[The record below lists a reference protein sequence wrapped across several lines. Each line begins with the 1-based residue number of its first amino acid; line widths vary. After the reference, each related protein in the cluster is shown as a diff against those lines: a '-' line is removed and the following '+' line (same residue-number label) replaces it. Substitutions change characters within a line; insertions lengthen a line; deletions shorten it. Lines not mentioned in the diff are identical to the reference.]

1 MPTASIPLDRLVR
14 YCEQRL
20 KPERFV
26 DYDRAVNGLQVANR
40 GSVHRIAACVDATLA
55 TVTMA
60 ADAGADLMIVHHGLF
75 WAKTTPWTGRR
86 YELIRRLID
95 SNIAIYSQ
103 HLPLDG
109 HPQLGNAAQLAGAI
123 GLTRCKPFFAHKG
136 ATLGVKGA
144 LTHAIPR
151 EELSARLAK
160 AVGDEPTL
168 LPGGGELCR
177 VIGICTGGAGAELE
191 QAALEGVDTFITGE
205 GPHWTFALAEE
216 TGINVLYG
224 GHYATE
230 TFGVKALA
238 AELSKKFRVP
248 WVFLDRPS
256 GL

>member
-1 MPTASIPLDRLVR
+1 MANGSILLDRLVR
-14 YCEQRL
+14 YCDERL
-20 KPERFV
+20 QPERFT

-40 GSVHRIAACVDATLA
+40 GSVRRIAACVDATLA
-55 TVTMA
+55 TVTLA
-60 ADAGADLMIVHHGLF
+60 AEAGADLMIVHHGLF

-95 SNIAIYSQ
+95 ANIAIYSQ

-109 HPQLGNAAQLAGAI
+109 HPQLGNAAQLAKSL
-123 GLTRCKPFFAHKG
+123 GLIRCKPFFAHKG
-136 ATLGVKGA
+136 ATLGVKGTLPRA
-144 LTHAIPR
+144 LSRDQLAER
-151 EELSARLAK
+151 LSK
-160 AVGDEPTL
+160 AVGGRCTL
-168 LPGGGELCR
+168 LPGGESSCR

-191 QAALEGVDTFITGE
+191 QAAREGVDAFITGE

>member
-1 MPTASIPLDRLVR
+1 MPNGSIPLDRLVS
-14 YCEQRL
+14 YCDQRL
-20 KPERFV
+20 QPERFT

-40 GSVHRIAACVDATLA
+40 GSVRRIAACVDATLA
-55 TVTMA
+55 TVNLA
-60 ADAGADLMIVHHGLF
+60 AEAGADLMIVHHGLF

-109 HPQLGNAAQLAGAI
+109 HPQLGNAAQLAKAL
-123 GLTRCKPFFAHKG
+123 GLARCKPFFAHKG
-136 ATLGVKGA
+136 ATLGVKGT
-144 LTHAIPR
+144 LPRAISR
-151 EELSARLAK
+151 DQLAAKLSK
-160 AVGDEPTL
+160 AVGGKTTL
-168 LPGGGELCR
+168 LPGGEPQCR

-191 QAALEGVDTFITGE
+191 LAAREGVDTFITGE

-238 AELSKKFRVP
+238 AELSTKFRVP